1 MGFEKNESIDKDKV
15 STLDDFKGNTDAP
28 FEVVSKN
35 EVPPTYPYAF
45 LNKVKRNWSKICK
58 LMEWEKQGQHV
69 SEKFFMVARNPFAVV
84 ALIQNKIL
92 ERGGKL
98 SQYGTD
104 GKFGKE
110 TEEALQ
116 EIIKPQNAIP
126 LDALPTKF
134 ASETSRPI
142 SEKEK
147 EHNRKLNLELFA
159 SFFDSLD
166 KIDKRLEEAGLKY
179 IKKEEAG
186 NIDITEADIIA
197 YQTRGMQ
204 FREQLV
210 TQEPRLKPL
219 CQIGE
224 KLIAAIEE
232 IAQHIDVT
240 KIKTKADIEKL
251 IKEMSEHIGTQ
262 LDSHQNTLND
272 KELEKLLKEVD
283 KELLMTLFMEI
294 MCEVEIIMSY
304 KLASIEKDHKLDG
317 LEIRKNDPAPSNK
330 APSSTNAP
338 NNVKI
343 NVTTLPANWQDLVD
357 KSPFK
362 KGPIEFQYQ
371 HETVTIKFFSSQ
383 ELNRN
388 DIRIWVG
395 NKFADL
401 SLPSNV
407 TIDSLEALP
416 DGSVKI
422 NIRLLEQSNIFQ
434 KMLSRKDFE
443 SILDKIKSASP
454 KDRID
459 IGEGTYFTIS

>member
-1 MGFEKNESIDKDKV
+1 MGFEKNESIDDSKA
-15 STLDDFKGNTDAP
+15 SSLDDFKGNTDAP
-28 FEVVSKN
+28 FEVVNKN

-45 LNKVKRNWSKICK
+45 LNKVKRNWSKICQ
-58 LMEWEKQGQHV
+58 LMEWEKEGQHI
-69 SEKFFMVARNPFAVV
+69 SEKFFMVARDPFAVV
-84 ALIQNKIL
+84 KSIQNKMI

-98 SQYGTD
+98 SKYGTD

-116 EIIKPQNAIP
+116 EIIKPQNTIP
-126 LDALPTKF
+126 LDVLPTKF

-147 EHNRKLNLELFA
+147 EDNKKLDLELFA

-179 IKKEEAG
+179 IKKDSTE
-186 NIDITEADIIA
+186 NSDITEADIVA

-240 KIKTKADIEKL
+240 KIKTKADIEKI
-251 IKEMSEHIGTQ
+251 IKEMSEHIGKQ
-262 LDSHQNTLND
+262 LDSHQNILKD

-283 KELLMTLFMEI
+283 RELLMTLFMEI
-294 MCEVEIIMSY
+294 MCEVEVIMSY
-304 KLASIEKDHKLDG
+304 KFASIEKDHKLDG
-317 LEIRKNDPAPSNK
+317 FGMIKNEASFDRP
-330 APSSTNAP
+330 PSSIDSP
-338 NNVKI
+338 SEVKI
-343 NVTTLPANWQDLVD
+343 NVTTLPTNWQDLVD

-371 HETVTIKFFSSQ
+371 HETVTIKFFSST

-388 DIRIWVG
+388 DIRIWIG

-416 DGSVKI
+416 DGGVKI
-422 NIRLLEQSNIFQ
+422 NIRPLDQSNIFQ
-434 KMLSRKDFE
+434 KTLSRKDFE
-443 SILDKIKSASP
+443 TILDKIKNASP

-459 IGEGTYFTIS
+459 IGEGAYFTVS